1 VSTVNPKAWVCWS
14 SGKDSLWALH
24 VARRRGEVEVVGLLT
39 TVTETYRRVSMH
51 GVREELLEAQA
62 AALQLPLYKAF
73 IPTPCSNETYE
84 EVMRRAID
92 EAKQAGVTQMIFG
105 DLFLD
110 DIRAYREKQLA
121 STGIEPCFPLWG
133 QDTKALA
140 REMVEGGVRAYI
152 TSLDPRQLGRE
163 FAGRTFDADF
173 LSRLPETV
181 DPCGEKGEFH
191 TFAWAGPDFARPLSV
206 RVGETVEREGFVFT
220 DVLPA

>member
-1 VSTVNPKAWVCWS
+1 MGTVDRKAWVCWS

-39 TVTETYRRVSMH
+39 TVTEAYRRVSMH

-73 IPTPCSNETYE
+73 IPTPCSNGTYE

-92 EAKQAGVTQMIFG
+92 EAKQAGVTRMVFG
-105 DLFLD
+105 DLFLE

-121 STGIEPCFPLWG
+121 STGIEACFPLWG

-163 FAGRTFDADF
+163 FAGSSFDAET
-173 LSRLPETV
+173 LKLLPEGV
-181 DPCGEKGEFH
+181 DPCGENGEFH
-191 TFAWAGPDFARPLSV
+191 TFAWAGPGFARPLAV
-206 RVGETVEREGFVFT
+206 LVGETVERDGFVFT
-220 DVLPA
+220 DILPA